1 VATSEVSHGGAIGGV
16 GSALLVLVPARR
28 PWYKKKGGG
37 GGEGPGC
44 FRIHAHTQDRAWLC
58 IENSGNAGTPP
69 PAESVTLRTGE
80 HGLAPGCGRPHERD
94 SVRGGGEEDP
104 VTPVPVNTR
113 AEAWFS
119 HIGNLGNA
127 GTAFRCRDGYI
138 EPVNAGQGPVASG
151 SANAFSAR
159 GGMTANGELGA
170 GRVVQLRAPH
180 ECGAARTGRRA
191 SQR

>member
-1 VATSEVSHGGAIGGV
+1 MEPSAALGRRCWCLCQRGGRG
-16 GSALLVLVPARR
+16 AR
-28 PWYKKKGGG
+28 KKGGRGGGTRLLPDSCTYTGQSLVMHRECGERGYSSPCRVGYIEDRGTRACARLRPAPRTRLGEGG
-37 GGEGPGC
+37 GGEG
-44 FRIHAHTQDRAWLC
+44 
-58 IENSGNAGTPP
+58 
-69 PAESVTLRTGE
+69 
-80 HGLAPGCGRPHERD
+80 
-94 SVRGGGEEDP
+94 DP

-113 AEAWFS
+113 AGAWFT